1 MELKIIT
8 FNIRCADDENGHSI
22 NERAPRLAEALL
34 PYDAD
39 IIGLQEFTPAW
50 ETHILRDFGESYE
63 IFNQYRASNNFESTP
78 VLWKKAAFDCL
89 EKRCFW
95 LSDTPEIESQGWDSI
110 GCKRICMMVRLLHKE
125 SGKEIC
131 FMNTHFGFGDP
142 CQIASAEL
150 IYRYSQRAEGLPVML
165 TGDFNMEPTY
175 PAYATM
181 TSHFTDA
188 NAATACDRR
197 DTYHGYFAEGIKR
210 QHIDYCFVNDRVKPR
225 LTEIITKD
233 FKGKYPSDHFGIFFT
248 VEV

>member
-78 VLWKKAAFDCL
+78 VLWKRAAFDCL

-142 CQIASAEL
+142 GQIASAEL
-150 IYRYSQRAEGLPVML
+150 IYRYSQRAE
-165 TGDFNMEPTY
+165 
-175 PAYATM
+175 
-181 TSHFTDA
+181 
-188 NAATACDRR
+188 
-197 DTYHGYFAEGIKR
+197 
-210 QHIDYCFVNDRVKPR
+210 
-225 LTEIITKD
+225 
-233 FKGKYPSDHFGIFFT
+233 
-248 VEV
+248 